1 MRFRRQETEASPT
14 DLGSKACLSQTFW
27 SQCLKGWTL
36 EPCGGFTTC
45 SWEVDFQSFPTHV
58 EVPGKR
64 AGTVAACVTAWIRG
78 RPGRQRG
85 CALFCPVDFHPP
97 AASRGEA
104 VNPECLQVTLLL
116 NWPQGKGDAWGR
128 EAVILRGGL
137 HAWQSFS
144 GCSHILGW
152 ESTRV
157 VMFRENLLP
166 FGWGWLPGGPV
177 IKNLPAN
184 ERDVGRLRLDT
195 CVGKIPWRRAWQTTP
210 VFLPRESHGPRS
222 LLGQGL
228 WACKELNRTSQLN
241 NFCTAKWFSYIY
253 IHVHSF
259 FIFFFIMVYYT
270 ILNIVLCAIQ

>member
-1 MRFRRQETEASPT
+1 MFEGLNSGALWRFHH
-14 DLGSKACLSQTFW
+14 LLVG
-27 SQCLKGWTL
+27 
-36 EPCGGFTTC
+36 GGFPELSHSC
-45 SWEVDFQSFPTHV
+45 WSS
-58 EVPGKR
+58 GKR
-64 AGTVAACVTAWIRG
+64 AGTAAACVTAWIRG

-85 CALFCPVDFHPP
+85 CAPFGPVDFLPP

-144 GCSHILGW
+144 GCPHFLGW
-152 ESTRV
+152 EPTRV
-157 VMFRENLLP
+157 GMFRENLLP
-166 FGWGWLPGGPV
+166 FGWVGGGWLPGGPV

-184 ERDVGRLRLDT
+184 ERDIGRLRLDT

-210 VFLPRESHGPRS
+210 VFLPRESHGQRS

-228 WACKELNRTSQLN
+228 RACKELNRTSQLN

-253 IHVHSF
+253 TCT
-259 FIFFFIMVYYT
+259 FFFYILFHYGLLYNIKYSSLCYT
-270 ILNIVLCAIQ
+270 VGPCYLSILYINS